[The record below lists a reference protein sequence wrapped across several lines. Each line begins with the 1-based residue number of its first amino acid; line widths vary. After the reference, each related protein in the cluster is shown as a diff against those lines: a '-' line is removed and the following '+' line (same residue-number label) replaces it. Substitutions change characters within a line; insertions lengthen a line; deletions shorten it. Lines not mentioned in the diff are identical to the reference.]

1 MKNKPVVL
9 IVDDRPENIQLLAS
23 CLKTDYHIKVATSG
37 ERCLELANKESE
49 LDLILLD
56 VVMPGMNG
64 YEVIQKLKEKSET
77 ESIPVIFITGKDGE
91 KEEELGLALGAVDYI
106 TKPIR
111 TAIVKARVKTHTTL
125 KRQHDQLSILAMC
138 DQLTG
143 LYNRHYLVEMA
154 AQKIALA
161 LRHQLPLSFLMI
173 DIDHFKSV
181 NDRFGHSEGDRV
193 LQAVAAEIEKS
204 CRKEDVV
211 ARLGGEEFVVMLE
224 QSSIDLAVDKA
235 EQLRQQVGDLNF
247 GELAVTVSI
256 GVAVLEHSEDRV
268 DKDSIQADSVQN
280 NLFDRVLNRADK
292 AMYQAKQQGRN
303 RVVVYQAAVESS

>member
-1 MKNKPVVL
+1 MKDKSVVL

-23 CLKTDYHIKVATSG
+23 CLKTDYHVKVATSG
-37 ERCLELANKESE
+37 EKCLELTKNHPE

-56 VVMPGMNG
+56 VMMPGLNG
-64 YEVIQKLKEKSET
+64 YEVIRKLKENPET
-77 ESIPVIFITGKDGE
+77 EPIPVIFITGKDGE

-125 KRQHDQLSILAMC
+125 KRQRDQLSILAMC

-154 AQKIALA
+154 GQKIARA
-161 LRHQLPLSFLMI
+161 LRHHHPLSFLMI

-181 NDRFGHSEGDRV
+181 NDRFGHAEGDRV
-193 LQAVAAEIEKS
+193 LQAVATALQES

-211 ARLGGEEFVVMLE
+211 ARLGGEEFVVMLD
-224 QSSIDLAVDKA
+224 QSDISLAIDKA
-235 EQLRQQVGDLNF
+235 EQLRKQVEDLNLD
-247 GELAVTVSI
+247 ERSVTVSI
-256 GVAVLEHSEDRV
+256 GVSVLEDLRDTGDKTDSRQKDTLDR
-268 DKDSIQADSVQN
+268 II
-280 NLFDRVLNRADK
+280 NRADK
-292 AMYQAKQQGRN
+292 ALYQAKEQGRN
-303 RVVVYQAAVESS
+303 RVAVYQGAGSV